1 MSVHVYI
8 VATGND
14 KEQLLD
20 KVLTLYCLFQL
31 MGAWGELSLSLR
43 IIQWKYTGH
52 GDKVPQILNTLWL
65 VAPCSPNSAVATFS
79 APFHYAPTPHPTD
92 SYLFIPIWQES
103 LTFWILCTLLF
114 NYDIWRDYWSTDLY
128 MATSFFFFFLVTWY
142 TGTGLSRCGW
152 HRISRTLNFRM
163 ETVKHYMKSTR
174 CMNTLCVT
182 FRTYVNQNNSFPFV
196 KPWFCGEVA
205 YSS

>member
-128 MATSFFFFFLVTWY
+128 MATSFFFFFGYLIYRNRFEQVWVAQNFKNTEFQD
-142 TGTGLSRCGW
+142 GNSE
-152 HRISRTLNFRM
+152 TLYEVHPLYEYF
-163 ETVKHYMKSTR
+163 VCHIQDICKS
-174 CMNTLCVT
+174 
-182 FRTYVNQNNSFPFV
+182 
-196 KPWFCGEVA
+196 E
-205 YSS
+205 